1 MASYPSSIE
10 EPFRSHFL
18 PPSSSIPISYFYVL
32 PHPPPRTIFCSV
44 SAECLGLPSSLPS
57 GCCSFVCLDS
67 YFLLGC
73 NCFIM
78 FVSAVQRRDPAMCM
92 HLPLLPEAHSLS
104 PSPQATA
111 EQQAGLPVRCSSA
124 HWLAAFTRGCGH
136 SAAVSTH
143 TALLPPLRPQVPS
156 LHLRLYTCPASRLI
170 STTCLDSMYM
180 Q

>member
-57 GCCSFVCLDS
+57 GCCSFVCLYS

-104 PSPQATA
+104 PSPRPPPSSRLGSLCGAAAPT
-111 EQQAGLPVRCSSA
+111 GWLPSR
-124 HWLAAFTRGCGH
+124 
-136 SAAVSTH
+136 AAVGTVLLSQLTPLSFPH
-143 TALLPPLRPQVPS
+143 CVRKSLLCICVSIPALRVG
-156 LHLRLYTCPASRLI
+156 
-170 STTCLDSMYM
+170 
-180 Q
+180 